1 MRTGR
6 PRSGDAGV
14 SPTERI
20 GSDRFVHVRAVEQ
33 FCGSTYNPR
42 HAPTHQD
49 SVVHCSYSP
58 LMSTPGNQPASA
70 DVWTVRRILE
80 WTAGFLK
87 QKGVESSRLEAEL
100 LLAHARQCQ
109 RIRLYTDID
118 SELTE
123 AQRTQM
129 RESVQRRA
137 KREPLAYII
146 GTREFYGR
154 SFEVG
159 PGVLIPRP
167 ETETLVDVCLERI
180 PKDQPRTVVE
190 VGFGSGCIAITIA
203 RQRPLCRVVATDLS
217 ERAMEIATRNV
228 QKLEVT
234 DRVTLLAGDVLQPLL
249 GGSVFDGLI
258 SNPPYIRDDERDSLQ
273 PEVAQH
279 EPAEAL
285 FAGTDGLDIVRRI
298 AADASKVLK
307 PGAFIALELDPAQCE
322 TVASLLKMSGFT
334 LTSIRRDLSGNE
346 RIVEG
351 IL

>member
-1 MRTGR
+1 
-6 PRSGDAGV
+6 
-14 SPTERI
+14 
-20 GSDRFVHVRAVEQ
+20 
-33 FCGSTYNPR
+33 
-42 HAPTHQD
+42 
-49 SVVHCSYSP
+49 
-58 LMSTPGNQPASA
+58 MSTPGNQPGSA

-80 WTAGFLK
+80 WTTGFLK
-87 QKGVESSRLEAEL
+87 QKGVDSPRLEAEL
-100 LLAHARQCQ
+100 LLAHARRCQ

-118 SELTE
+118 NALSESE
-123 AQRTQM
+123 RIQM

-154 SFEVG
+154 SFEIG
-159 PGVLIPRP
+159 QGVLIPRP
-167 ETETLVDVCLERI
+167 ETEILVDVCLEHI

-190 VGFGSGCIAITIA
+190 VGFGSGCIAVTIA
-203 RQRPLCRVVATDLS
+203 RQRPLCQVTATDLS

-234 DRVTLLAGDVLQPLL
+234 DRVTLLSGDVLEPLL
-249 GGSVFDGLI
+249 EDGVLFDGLI
-258 SNPPYIRDDERDSLQ
+258 SNPPYIRDDERESLQ
-273 PEVAQH
+273 PEVALH

-285 FAGTDGLDIVRRI
+285 FAGKDGLDIVRRI
-298 AADASKVLK
+298 AADSSKILK

-322 TVASLLKMSGFT
+322 YVTELLKSAGFT
-334 LTSIRRDLSGNE
+334 QTGIRRDLSGNA